1 MPRKRVVS
9 YVRKRKE
16 WLWIQMVFSLI
27 QNSVSQQITRGDVDS
42 THSFKLYFSYVNVP
56 RKVVACSTLWHEKQ
70 VVCAQLKMSVIQI
83 QVYAHFEGPIN
94 TVGLIWFKL
103 KWKTCFDPSMK
114 TMCVL
119 DVVARL
125 RSNLF
130 LCVFFLMPP
139 VALHFQ
145 LYTFLA
151 QYRHLII

>member
-16 WLWIQMVFSLI
+16 RLWIQMVFSFI
-27 QNSVSQQITRGDVDS
+27 QNSVTRQITRGDVDS
-42 THSFKLYFSYVNVP
+42 THSCKLYFSYVMCP
-56 RKVVACSTLWHEKQ
+56 GKSLHAPFY
-70 VVCAQLKMSVIQI
+70 VCAQLKMSVIQI

-130 LCVFFLMPP
+130 VCVFIRMPP
-139 VALHFQ
+139 VALHFH
-145 LYTFLA
+145 TFLA
-151 QYRHLII
+151 QYRHFW